1 MPFCHIKLNIHAVL
15 SYFSHR
21 LIDAIILIRVKN
33 ADVYYIDIIKT
44 TVIGRLIFSC
54 GGGTRT
60 RTLIDGF
67 GDRCTTFVRYPQY
80 VRSYKDLAICD
91 TFDISTL
98 PAKFVLKCFMIFGR
112 DLSSSLAISA
122 LISSSLS
129 CCGKYFLITFS

>member
-1 MPFCHIKLNIHAVL
+1 MSWYQSTLFSYQGAVFDTKKCL
-15 SYFSHR
+15 DSQKAKKRKKIADIQVS
-21 LIDAIILIRVKN
+21 AISQLR
-33 ADVYYIDIIKT
+33 
-44 TVIGRLIFSC
+44 

-112 DLSSSLAISA
+112 DLSSSLVISA